1 MKAKVIKKG
10 EFASYPY
17 SFSMTKDMLIFDIT
31 IKNGKGIDQV
41 GFPIMLK
48 DIKRYK
54 SEMKAHENKLS

>member
-10 EFASYPY
+10 EFAGYPY
-17 SFSMTKDMLIFDIT
+17 SFSLTKDMLIFDII

-54 SEMKAHENKLS
+54 SEMETNENE